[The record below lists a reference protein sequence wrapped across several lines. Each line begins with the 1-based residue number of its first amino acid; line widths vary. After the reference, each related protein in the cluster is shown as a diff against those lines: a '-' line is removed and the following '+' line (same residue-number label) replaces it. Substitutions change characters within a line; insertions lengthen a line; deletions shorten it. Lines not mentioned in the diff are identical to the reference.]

1 MNSTEN
7 LKEIINQSPT
17 SAGIYKMLN
26 EKDEILYVG
35 KAKNIQNRL
44 KSYLNGNNLSNRIK
58 RMVSKISTIDVV
70 ITQTEKEALLLE
82 ANLIKKLKPPFNILL
97 RDDKS
102 FPYIFINHEQE
113 YPQITK
119 HRGKQKFKG
128 KYFGPFA
135 TINSLNY
142 TLKIL
147 QKVFLLRSCDD
158 TIFENRSKPCLL
170 YQIERCSG
178 PCVNDTINKKDYNST
193 VKNAENFLSGHH
205 STLQAELSKKMER
218 ESEILNYE
226 KAASYRDKI
235 EALTQIQSQ
244 QNINLHDIKNTD
256 VISISRKGNK
266 SCVQVFIYRSGQNW
280 GNRSYFPK
288 HGEVV
293 ETYEI
298 LERFIVDFYTKY
310 SPPKNVLINT
320 PINNSKLIKN
330 SLKSIYSYQTNFSIP
345 KKGKKLEIINYAIR
359 NSELSLKN
367 HITQSFSDKENL
379 KALKKDLGIAHDINR
394 IEAFDN
400 SHLFGKNAVGA
411 MIVFSKEGFDKKSYR
426 KFNIDSNKVKP
437 GDDYGMMRHVLERR
451 FSSEAIKNQKK
462 YQNLPELLIIDGG
475 KGHYDLAK
483 KILEEKNLSEIKL
496 ASIFKGEGRKES
508 LDQIIFNDKKNYIK
522 KDTPSFFFM
531 QRLRDES
538 HRYAIGAHRDK
549 RKKEMHKSELEP
561 IEGLGRVRKKLL
573 LNHFGSVKNIKTAS
587 SQDIM
592 KVKGISRLLSEKI
605 YAYFND

>member
-288 HGEVV
+288 HGEEV

-379 KALKKDLGIAHDINR
+379 KALKKDLGIDLDINR

-549 RKKEMHKSELEP
+549 RKKEMHTSELEP

>member
-1 MNSTEN
+1 MNSKEN

-288 HGEVV
+288 HGEEV

-345 KKGKKLEIINYAIR
+345 KQGKKLEIINYAIR

-379 KALKKDLGIAHDINR
+379 KALKKDLGITHDINR

-411 MIVFSKEGFDKKSYR
+411 MIVFSNEGFDKKSYR

-483 KILEEKNLSEIKL
+483 KILDEKNLNKIKL

-549 RKKEMHKSELEP
+549 RKREMHTSELEP

-573 LNHFGSVKNIKTAS
+573 LNHFGSIKNIKTAS